1 MDGDGEKELA
11 VLAPFHGEKID
22 FYKKKDGRFEHV
34 YSYGK
39 DAEFVHAIWGGDI
52 GGVPTVIIGHRK
64 ETGICWHLPTIRK
77 SRNTGQSGLT
87 MTAALPMH
95 MRINMM
101 EKTF

>member
-52 GGVPTVIIGHRK
+52 GGVPTVIIGTER
-64 ETGICWHLPTIRK
+64 ETGICWHLPTTRK
-77 SRNTGQSGLT
+77 AGIQAERLDHDCG
-87 MTAALPMH
+87 LPMH
-95 MRINMM
+95 MRISMM